1 MDFNLLENRIAEE
14 CPFFK
19 STYDV
24 PNFWSVIIETI
35 NGEYSEN
42 TKKIIIKL
50 ENVVRETKK
59 RLQPKSIDFDRLN
72 PNQQYLEC
80 RDTFLTLI
88 VNILERIKRE
98 SKTFRDILENKYVLK
113 TFLQYMA
120 EKYINKSKKYDNN
133 YNDENEEYFDAKSD
147 NDNEEYFDAKSKGGK
162 SNNKSKSKSNN
173 KSKRKSKSNRNKNIA
188 KK

>member
-1 MDFNLLENRIAEE
+1 MDFNLLENRIAQES
-14 CPFFK
+14 PFFK

-24 PNFWSVIIETI
+24 PNFWTVIFETI
-35 NGEYSEN
+35 NGEYSEY

-59 RLQPKSIDFDRLN
+59 RLQSKSIDFNRLN

-88 VNILERIKRE
+88 VNTLEVIKRQ

-120 EKYINKSKKYDNN
+120 EKYTNNPKKYNN
-133 YNDENEEYFDAKSD
+133 DDADEEYFDAKSD
-147 NDNEEYFDAKSKGGK
+147 EDSDDEDEFVDAKSKGGK
-162 SNNKSKSKSNN
+162 SKSKSKKKSKSKSKS
-173 KSKRKSKSNRNKNIA
+173 KSKRSKQIA
-188 KK
+188 KMR

>member
-59 RLQPKSIDFDRLN
+59 RLQSKSIDFDRLN

-88 VNILERIKRE
+88 VNILEQIKRE

-120 EKYINKSKKYDNN
+120 EKYTNKPKKYDND
-133 YNDENEEYFDAKSD
+133 YNDE
-147 NDNEEYFDAKSKGGK
+147 NEEYFDAKSKGGK
-162 SNNKSKSKSNN
+162 SKSKSKKKSNS
-173 KSKRKSKSNRNKNIA
+173 KSKRNKKIA
-188 KK
+188 KMR

>member
-24 PNFWSVIIETI
+24 PNFWTIIFETI
-35 NGEYSEN
+35 NGEYSEY

-50 ENVVRETKK
+50 ENVVRQTKQ
-59 RLQPKSIDFDRLN
+59 RLQSKSIDFNRLS

-120 EKYINKSKKYDNN
+120 EKYTNNPKKYNN
-133 YNDENEEYFDAKSD
+133 VEDDEEYFDAKSD
-147 NDNEEYFDAKSKGGK
+147 DDNEEYFDAKSKGGK
-162 SNNKSKSKSNN
+162 SKNKSKKKSNT
-173 KSKRKSKSNRNKNIA
+173 KSKRNKKIA
-188 KK
+188 KKR